1 MLIKNIHLQLRK
13 GLNMGI
19 IKIAVCDDEKIFACK
34 MKKIIDIYF
43 TKKQIPYE
51 VDIYPSGKL
60 FIESDIRMME
70 YQIVFLDIN
79 MKEIDGLETA
89 RRLRKVGSNT
99 FIIFVTAFI
108 NYTLEGYKVDAIRYL
123 LKTSDNFEQ
132 SVEESLNA
140 VFQKMEY
147 VPVIKKINF
156 KECTINISLEK
167 IIYIEST
174 LHKLT
179 FHVWDGG
186 TIIKYTMYE
195 TLNNVSKMFTDDF
208 MRIHQSYLVN
218 LKFVKK
224 LVGNDIL
231 LSNDKLLPIARS
243 RLNEVRNRVA
253 IYKGEM

>member
-1 MLIKNIHLQLRK
+1 
-13 GLNMGI
+13 
-19 IKIAVCDDEKIFACK
+19 
-34 MKKIIDIYF
+34 
-43 TKKQIPYE
+43 
-51 VDIYPSGKL
+51 
-60 FIESDIRMME
+60 ME

-99 FIIFVTAFI
+99 FVIFVTAFI

-140 VFQKMEY
+140 VFEKMEY
-147 VPVIKKINF
+147 VPVIKKFNF